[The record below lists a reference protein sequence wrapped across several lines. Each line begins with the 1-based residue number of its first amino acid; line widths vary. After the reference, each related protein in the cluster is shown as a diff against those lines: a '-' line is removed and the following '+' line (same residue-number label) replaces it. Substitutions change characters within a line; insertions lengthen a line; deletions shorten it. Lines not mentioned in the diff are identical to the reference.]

1 MRVPDTRGCEVSV
14 ATAPVASPLKWHD
27 IPGFPGYRV
36 DEGGGVWS
44 CWKSTGRPEYTQK
57 MCNEWKRLKP
67 QPRPEDGRKRYTLKD
82 AEGNYRR
89 IYASH
94 LVLIAFVGPCPE
106 GMEACHNNG
115 VCTDDS
121 RTNLRWDTPVA
132 NKADMLAHGTRLMGE
147 NHPKTKLSDDD
158 IRQVIEIRRRGERL
172 KVIAGMFNVTEQRV
186 HQICKKG
193 GR

>member
-1 MRVPDTRGCEVSV
+1 MK
-14 ATAPVASPLKWHD
+14 TAVASPLKWRD

-36 DEGGGVWS
+36 DESGGVWS
-44 CWKSTGRPEYTQK
+44 CWKATGRPEYTHR
-57 MCNEWKRLKP
+57 MSDEWKRLKP
-67 QPRPEDGRKRYTLKD
+67 QARPEDGRKRYTLKD
-82 AEGNYRR
+82 SEGEYRR
-89 IYASH
+89 LYASH
-94 LVLIAFVGPCPE
+94 LVLLAYVGPCPE

-132 NKADMLAHGTRLMGE
+132 NKADMLNHGTRRMGE

-172 KVIAGMFNVTEQRV
+172 KVIAGIFGVTETRI